1 MKKAIKR
8 EYKRVCL
15 QYSASAYVYNC
26 EAAMLEAGITA
37 LKKGTTEDML
47 IISIYA
53 LKQKKTNNVS
63 SVIMIKNLYF

>member
-1 MKKAIKR
+1 MKKATKR

-15 QYSASAYVYNC
+15 QYSAYLYNC

-47 IISIYA
+47 IISTYA